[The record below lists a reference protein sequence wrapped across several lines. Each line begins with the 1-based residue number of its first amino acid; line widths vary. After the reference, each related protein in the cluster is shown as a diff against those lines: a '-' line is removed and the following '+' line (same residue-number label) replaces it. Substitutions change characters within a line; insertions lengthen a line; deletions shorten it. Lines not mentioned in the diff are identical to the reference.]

1 MKYKNIVEGVFVSRP
16 NRFIANVVVDGVEQI
31 VHVKNTAVDKS
42 IVVIVVG
49 ALLVVGGVGAVIFI
63 KKRRA

>member
-31 VHVKNTAVDKS
+31 VQ
-42 IVVIVVG
+42 G
-49 ALLVVGGVGAVIFI
+49 
-63 KKRRA
+63 